1 LAQAGSFFLRGHE
14 SLEARGVV
22 DKRFTAIKQTRTY
35 IEIVDQIVNL
45 LRGGQIRPGE
55 QLPSERQLSVEF
67 GTGRQ
72 CLREAFS
79 ALEVMKVLEVKAGK
93 GAFIRADALANLD
106 GAASAHF
113 SEEDSPFEL
122 LQARKIVEPKAA
134 ALAARKISAEEIAEL
149 EAIIHTME
157 TNRQAGFYSPEPGR
171 RFHLVI
177 VKASGNVVIYRFICQ
192 VMERMSKSLWNN
204 LKGKSLEVPGRFEK
218 YHAEH
223 RAILQAFKNRDS
235 KQAERTVFNHLCEVE
250 KDILNS

>member
-1 LAQAGSFFLRGHE
+1 M
-14 SLEARGVV
+14 V

-45 LRGGQIRPGE
+45 LRGGQLQPGE

-93 GAFIRADALANLD
+93 GAFIRADALIHLD
-106 GAASAHF
+106 GAAVAHF

-134 ALAARKISAEEIAEL
+134 ALAARKISVEEIAEL
-149 EAIIHTME
+149 ETIIRTMKS
-157 TNRQAGFYSPEPGR
+157 NRQAGFYSPEPGR
-171 RFHLVI
+171 KFHLVI
-177 VKASGNVVIYRFICQ
+177 MKASGNVVLYRFLCA
-192 VMERMSKSLWNN
+192 VTERMSKSLWNN
-204 LKGKSLEVPGRFEK
+204 LKGKSLKIPGRFEK
-218 YHAEH
+218 YHDEH
-223 RAILQAFKNRDS
+223 VALLQALKDKDA
-235 KQAERTVFNHLCEVE
+235 KQAERTMLKHLSEIE
-250 KDILNS
+250 QDIMNT

>member
-1 LAQAGSFFLRGHE
+1 
-14 SLEARGVV
+14 VV

-45 LRGGQIRPGE
+45 LREGQIRPGE
-55 QLPSERQLSVEF
+55 QLPSERRLSLEF

-72 CLREAFS
+72 SLREAFS

-93 GAFIRADALANLD
+93 GAFIRADALIHLD
-106 GAASAHF
+106 GAPAARF

-134 ALAARKISAEEIAEL
+134 ALAARKISVEEIAEL
-149 EAIIHTME
+149 ETILRPME

-171 RFHLVI
+171 KFHLVI
-177 VKASGNVVIYRFICQ
+177 MKASGNVVLYRFLCA
-192 VMERMSKSLWNN
+192 VMERMSKSLWNS

-223 RAILQAFKNRDS
+223 LAILRAFRDRDS
-235 KQAERTVFNHLCEVE
+235 KQAEKAVFKHLSEVE